1 LLVEDNEISQK
12 LLKKQLVRAGCSV
25 VTANDGVEA
34 VEFMLKNAS
43 SYHVSSTDK
52 NTGLDNAKVE
62 LILMGE
68 RSSCCVSRLSL
79 IHLDIEMP
87 RKGGLEATQDIRSME
102 ADGRLSSRIPV
113 IAVSANARS
122 GQIEAVRYFSLDS
135 AIVVHLRLPVSWT
148 LIR

>member
-1 LLVEDNEISQK
+1 MAGTTTLSSPRSRRDTSSQAENGNLHVLLVEDNEISQK

-62 LILMGE
+62 LILMGKW
-68 RSSCCVSRLSL
+68 SSCCA
-79 IHLDIEMP
+79 
-87 RKGGLEATQDIRSME
+87 G
-102 ADGRLSSRIPV
+102 
-113 IAVSANARS
+113 
-122 GQIEAVRYFSLDS
+122 
-135 AIVVHLRLPVSWT
+135 HLRLYT
-148 LIR
+148 